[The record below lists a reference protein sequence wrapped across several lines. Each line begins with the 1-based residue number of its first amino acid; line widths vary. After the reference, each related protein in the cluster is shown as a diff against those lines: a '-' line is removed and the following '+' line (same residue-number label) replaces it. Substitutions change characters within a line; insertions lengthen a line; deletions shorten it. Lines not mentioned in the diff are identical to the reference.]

1 MFEIVQAYIAEF
13 TYAGIFLIL
22 LLCGFGLPLP
32 EDIPILI
39 SGYLAYKGTIEIWP
53 ALAVTAAGVLIGDI
67 VIYSL
72 GRWWGPRS
80 SQHRLARAMMTPGRM
95 AKVEKFFSR
104 HGKKAIFFGRFVAG
118 LRAPLFLAAGVMRM
132 PLRVF
137 LGMDMLAAALSVPS
151 FFFLAFYFGDEL
163 DTLRRML
170 GTTKDV
176 LFLLLGAAGA
186 AYALRFFILR
196 RRNGA
201 LSAAG
206 KENGVLSAAS
216 KENGS
221 PASS

>member
-13 TYAGIFLIL
+13 TYAGIFLVL
-22 LLCGFGLPLP
+22 LFCGFGLPLP

-39 SGYLAYKGTIEIWP
+39 SGYLSYKGTIHIWP
-53 ALAVTAAGVLIGDI
+53 ALAVNAAGVMIGDI

-95 AKVEKFFSR
+95 EKVEKFFHR
-104 HGKKAIFFGRFVAG
+104 HGKKAIFLGRFVAG
-118 LRAPLFLAAGVMRM
+118 LRAPLFFAAGAMRV

-137 LGMDMLAAALSVPS
+137 LGMDLLAASVSIPT

-176 LFLLLGAAGA
+176 IFLLLGAGGA
-186 AYALRFFILR
+186 AYALRYFIHR
-196 RRNGA
+196 RRGA
-201 LSAAG
+201 LSAAD
-206 KENGVLSAAS
+206 KEKSG
-216 KENGS
+216 G